1 MTDRGTF
8 PLTMGVEEEFIL
20 LDSDTGALA
29 PVASQ
34 LLADLEGHAGI
45 KPEAMRYQLETVT
58 GVCASL
64 EQVAREVAQRREIA
78 AEAAERLGCHLVA
91 SGVAPGCL
99 PGLAPLTDHPRYRE
113 LARRHPR
120 LVATTGTCGCHV
132 HIGIP
137 SREMGL
143 QVIGRLRP
151 WLATLLAISANSPI
165 ADHRDTSWASWRY
178 RRWSRWPSA
187 TAPRAWPSV
196 EDYDAEVRA
205 LIRSG
210 KILDERS
217 VYFYARLSPRYPTVE
232 VRVMDTCLSADD
244 TVLVAALVRAMVA
257 TAMEDVRAGTPV
269 TPLPDHHVAAALRA
283 AARYG
288 PGGLTVAL
296 PDRIA
301 LAEPVSTRLAEFVQ
315 RGTGAERQRLLWNR
329 SSTLQ
334 EFAKLMADA
343 TLGSTVP
350 APSRSE
356 YVV

>member
-1 MTDRGTF
+1 M
-8 PLTMGVEEEFIL
+8 EEEFFL

-29 PVASQ
+29 PMASQ
-34 LLADLEGHAGI
+34 ILATLDDDSYI

-64 EQVAREVAQRREIA
+64 DQVAREVTERRLIA
-78 AEAAERLGCHLVA
+78 AEAAERFGCHLVA
-91 SGVAPGCL
+91 SGIAPGYL
-99 PGLAPLTDHPRYRE
+99 PELVPLTDHPRYKE
-113 LARRHPR
+113 LAKRYPQ

-137 SREMGL
+137 SRELGL
-143 QVIGRLRP
+143 LVIGRLRP

-165 ADHRDTSWASWRY
+165 ADCRDTTWASWRY

-187 TAPRAWPSV
+187 TAPRAWRSV
-196 EDYDAEVRA
+196 EEYDAEVRE
-205 LIRSG
+205 LIRAG

-232 VRVMDTCLSADD
+232 VRVMDTCLSVDD

-257 TAMEDVRAGTPV
+257 AAVEDIRAGTPV
-269 TPLPDHHVAAALRA
+269 TPLPDHQVAADLSA

-288 PGGLTVAL
+288 LGGVAAAL

-301 LAEPVSTRLAEFVQ
+301 LVEPVSTLLSEFVQ
-315 RGTGAERQRLLWNR
+315 RGTGAERQRALWNR
-329 SSTLQ
+329 SGTLQ
-334 EFAKLMADA
+334 EFSKLMADA
-343 TLGSTVP
+343 TLGSALPTLSGNECLV
-350 APSRSE
+350 
-356 YVV
+356 